1 MQLCIG
7 ATNATGWHTAT
18 RFFVFL
24 HRKDGA
30 MKEPKRHYMGFRTTD
45 QQAAKLSRIAGRA
58 GVNTSEIL
66 PLVG

>member
-1 MQLCIG
+1 
-7 ATNATGWHTAT
+7 
-18 RFFVFL
+18 
-24 HRKDGA
+24 